1 MAVDGLWISLGGFLT
16 LTSNG
21 NALTGSYSPAS
32 GSQGSLPLVG
42 WTNGT
47 NDPSVGW
54 TALGLAGGN
63 DVTSWAGQY
72 YADGNPPT
80 IIAFRIQQSASVAGF
95 PTAGTEVFVRS
106 S

>member
-1 MAVDGLWISLGGFLT
+1 MAVDGSWISLGGFLV

-21 NALTGSYSPAS
+21 STLTGTYQSLTGSSV
-32 GSQGSLPLVG
+32 LPLVG

-54 TALGLAGGN
+54 TVLSLAGGN

-95 PTAGTEVFVRS
+95 PAAGAEVFVRAA
-106 S
+106 